1 MLDIM
6 DTYNHDD
13 MHHQY
18 GKNENYNNISIMMN
32 RTPKKVIFRN
42 LIEELRVFLTLL
54 MIRQRKIYSITYIV
68 LNVNLISRKSFQ

>member
-42 LIEELRVFLTLL
+42 LIEEIRVFLTLL
-54 MIRQRKIYSITYIV
+54 MIG
-68 LNVNLISRKSFQ
+68 